1 MPKMK
6 SKRAA
11 KKRFSLTA
19 SGKVK
24 YKQMNKGH
32 IMTKKSQKRVR
43 RLKKSAILSE
53 ADSMKMRKQLLWSA
67 RPFRSINRT

>member
-11 KKRFSLTA
+11 KKRFSLTGN
-19 SGKVK
+19 GKVK

-32 IMTKKSQKRVR
+32 IMTKKAQKRKR
-43 RLKKSAILSE
+43 HLKKMAILSE
-53 ADSMKMRKQLLWSA
+53 ADSKKMRTKLL
-67 RPFRSINRT
+67 PYG

>member
-24 YKQMNKGH
+24 YKQMYKGH

-53 ADSMKMRKQLLWSA
+53 ADSMKMRKQLL
-67 RPFRSINRT
+67 PYG

>member
-19 SGKVK
+19 TGKVR
-24 YKQMNKGH
+24 YKQMNMGH
-32 IMTKKSQKRVR
+32 IMTKKAQKRKRHLRKAGV
-43 RLKKSAILSE
+43 LAE
-53 ADSMKMRKQLLWSA
+53 VDSVKMRKQLL
-67 RPFRSINRT
+67 PYG

>member
-19 SGKVK
+19 TGKVK

-32 IMTKKSQKRVR
+32 IMTKKAQKRKR
-43 RLKKSAILSE
+43 HLKKTAILSD
-53 ADSMKMRKQLLWSA
+53 ADSMKMRKQLL
-67 RPFRSINRT
+67 PYG

>member
-11 KKRFSLTA
+11 KKRFSLT
-19 SGKVK
+19 STGKVK

-32 IMTKKSQKRVR
+32 IMTKKAQKRKR
-43 RLKKSAILSE
+43 HLKKAAVLSE
-53 ADSMKMRKQLLWSA
+53 ADSIKMRKQLL
-67 RPFRSINRT
+67 PYG

>member
-43 RLKKSAILSE
+43 RLKKSAIL
-53 ADSMKMRKQLLWSA
+53 
-67 RPFRSINRT
+67 P